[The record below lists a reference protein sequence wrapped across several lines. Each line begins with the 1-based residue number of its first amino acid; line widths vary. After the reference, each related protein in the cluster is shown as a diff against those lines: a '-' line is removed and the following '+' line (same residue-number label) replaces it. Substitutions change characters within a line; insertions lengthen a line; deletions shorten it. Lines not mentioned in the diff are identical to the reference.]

1 MGKLSET
8 MEFSQIH
15 YKRDYGQTLAR
26 RWENLSETMGRPWR
40 DDWKLKRL
48 SLMKFVYEI
57 DPSSPKSSA
66 IKGQPLM

>member
-40 DDWKLKRL
+40 DNGKLKRL
-48 SLMKFVYEI
+48 SLIKFLYEI

-66 IKGQPLM
+66 INGQPLM